1 MPHLLNVWTSV
12 APRLSDAPGVLLL
25 LDYDGTLAPIAP
37 RPELAVLPAA
47 ARRVLADLS
56 VHPRFRPGIISG
68 RGLSDLRERVGVPGI
83 IYAGNH
89 GLEIIGAGDDFVHPQ
104 AAGLRPALERVGSEL
119 QSRLAGYPGVL
130 VEDKGLTLSVHYR
143 QTDTAL
149 VPPVE
154 RTFDDVVSAA
164 PVGLKVTRGK
174 MVLEVRPDVAWGKGN
189 AIAKLM
195 EGYIE
200 GYTEGYTE
208 GYITW
213 QWRFASARLFRGR
226 SWQWRFAS
234 ARLFRGR
241 PDRRGRVRGGAG
253 CQRHCRVRRPRPPTH
268 QSRLPG
274 GLPGRGVGCPP
285 TYARPLPTQWLVVSG
300 QWLEGPGL
308 TTGQW
313 PLATGPR
320 LKAQPTARC

>member
-12 APRLSDAPGVLLL
+12 APRLSDAPDVLLL

-143 QTDTAL
+143 QTDASL

-189 AIAKLM
+189 AIAKLIT
-195 EGYIE
+195 EGYE

-208 GYITW
+208 GYIRGYETG
-213 QWRFASARLFRGR
+213 QRRFAA
-226 SWQWRFAS
+226 

-253 CQRHCRVRRPRPPTH
+253 GQRHCRVRRPRPPTH

-285 TYARPLPTQWLVVSG
+285 TYARPLTSLPTASG
-300 QWLEGPGL
+300 QWLEVPGL
-308 TTGQW
+308 TTSH
-313 PLATGPR
+313 
-320 LKAQPTARC
+320 

>member
-68 RGLSDLRERVGVPGI
+68 RGLSDLRERVDVPGI

-89 GLEIIGAGDDFVHPQ
+89 GLEIIGAGEDFVHPQ
-104 AAGLRPALERVGSEL
+104 AAGLRPTLARVGSEL

-195 EGYIE
+195 EGY
-200 GYTEGYTE
+200 TE
-208 GYITW
+208 GYI
-213 QWRFASARLFRGR
+213 RGYE
-226 SWQWRFAS
+226 
-234 ARLFRGR
+234 
-241 PDRRGRVRGGAG
+241 AG
-253 CQRHCRVRRPRPPTH
+253 N
-268 QSRLPG
+268 
-274 GLPGRGVGCPP
+274 GVS
-285 TYARPLPTQWLVVSG
+285 PLPVFFGDDLTDEDGFEVVQAVNG
-300 QWLEGPGL
+300 IAVFVGP
-308 TTGQW
+308 
-313 PLATGPR
+313 AR
-320 LKAQPTARC
+320 QPTKAAYRVDSPAEVSAALQLMLGL